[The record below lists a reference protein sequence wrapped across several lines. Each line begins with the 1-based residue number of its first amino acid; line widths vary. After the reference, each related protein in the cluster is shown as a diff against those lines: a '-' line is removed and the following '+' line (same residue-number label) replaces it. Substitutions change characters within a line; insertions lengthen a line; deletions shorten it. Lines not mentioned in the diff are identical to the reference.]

1 VGDDNEGQYKL
12 EVRVVEI
19 FQLIPVTHT
28 IKNSTEKSLLY
39 NQEVIKNLFK
49 ILSIDSSEE
58 DSNLV
63 ILHSQVQIIK
73 VITSLVESEYKSLGT
88 HSDFLNFLTEQSMLI
103 KLFAFLQRNA
113 GKPQLLQKN
122 ELNLPTELLELTLTQ
137 IRLKTMENQVCLLK
151 SN

>member
-1 VGDDNEGQYKL
+1 MGDDNEGQYKP

-28 IKNSTEKSLLY
+28 IKNSSEKSLLY
-39 NQEVIKNLFK
+39 NHEVIKNLFK

-73 VITSLVESEYKSLGT
+73 VISSLFESEYKSLGT
-88 HSDFLNFLTEQSMLI
+88 HSIVCNDNQVIVFKYMSLFFLNNKKSITNYFLFHSFI
-103 KLFAFLQRNA
+103 
-113 GKPQLLQKN
+113 
-122 ELNLPTELLELTLTQ
+122 
-137 IRLKTMENQVCLLK
+137 CH
-151 SN
+151 